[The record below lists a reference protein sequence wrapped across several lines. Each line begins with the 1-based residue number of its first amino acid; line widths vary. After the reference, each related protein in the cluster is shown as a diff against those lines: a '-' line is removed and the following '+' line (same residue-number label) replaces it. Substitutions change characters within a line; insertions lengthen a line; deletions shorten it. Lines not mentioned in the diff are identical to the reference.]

1 MEISR
6 KKQGLGSLNNFIHNH
21 RTAIRVLALMLFSAY
36 LLTVTLNHEYWFD
49 EGQAWNIARDNDIG
63 GIIGMMKYE
72 GHPPLWHFV
81 LKLFISLGCSYEA
94 LGLISWGV
102 TVITAAVI
110 LFALPIKPCFKAAFL
125 LSGGMLFVNSV
136 ISRVYCLIYLIV
148 ALIAVCY
155 PHRKKHPL
163 LFGLLVALLANTH
176 IAMCGLVAILG
187 IFMLID
193 FFREF
198 KTNTEKQ
205 NILNASG
212 LLIGGAGVIVL
223 ILPLLGCF
231 QANSFAAERVYTFSG
246 VLSSFSH
253 AFSDIVASGCDSGLP
268 MIFQF
273 ILPVFAQL
281 LLIAAVL
288 LLWRKR
294 RTFVIE
300 LVFILSYMTV
310 VGVIWYTISN
320 RGALFLYTAAMIVVM
335 GREEAPAESVKKGN
349 APKSETADGTDKT
362 DGAVNDKKGAVE
374 GALAKLGQISFY
386 ENVLAAVMSAVLF
399 MSTPTG
405 VMQAAN
411 DLRYEFTNA
420 KSAGKFIRENI
431 TDNVMLASRFDDF
444 PELLTY
450 VPGVEMYG
458 FAPGRFYTYNFHS
471 TEELKY
477 DTGAC
482 EQAVSGYDEVWY
494 VTNVDSGAAG
504 FELLYTDG
512 GSIWVYRL
520 GTEEFVRF
528 VKSFQNISGK

>member
-1 MEISR
+1 METSST
-6 KKQGLGSLNNFIHNH
+6 KQSLVTLNNFIHNH
-21 RTAIRVLALMLFSAY
+21 PTAVRAFALVLFSAY
-36 LLTVTLNHEYWFD
+36 LLTVTLHHEYWFD
-49 EGQAWNIARDNDIG
+49 EGQAWNIARDNDVA

-72 GHPPLWHFV
+72 GHPPLWHLL

-102 TVITAAVI
+102 TVITAALI
-110 LFALPIKPCFKAAFL
+110 LFALPIKPYFKAAFL

-148 ALIAVCY
+148 ALTAVLY
-155 PHRKKHPL
+155 PHRRRHPL
-163 LFGLLVALLANTH
+163 LLGLLVALLANTH

-198 KTNTEKQ
+198 KTNTKKQ

-231 QANSFAAERVYTFSG
+231 EANGYAAARVYTFSG
-246 VLSSFSH
+246 VLYSFSQ
-253 AFSDIVASGCDSGLP
+253 AFSGIVASGCNSALP
-268 MIFQF
+268 VIFQF
-273 ILPVFAQL
+273 ILPALAQL
-281 LLIAAVL
+281 LLIAAVV

-300 LVFILSYMTV
+300 LFFILSYMTV

-349 APKSETADGTDKT
+349 VPKSEEKDGTDKT
-362 DGAVNDKKGAVE
+362 DGAVKDKRGAVE
-374 GALAKLGQISFY
+374 GLLAKLREASFY
-386 ENVLAAVMSAVLF
+386 ENALAAVMSGVLF

-405 VMQAAN
+405 VMQAVN
-411 DLRYEFTNA
+411 DLRYEYTYA
-420 KSAGKFIRENI
+420 RAAGEFIRENI

-450 VPGVEMYG
+450 VPGVKMYG
-458 FAPGRFYTYNFHS
+458 FALGRFYTYNFHS

-477 DTGAC
+477 DTKAC
-482 EQAVSGYDEVWY
+482 EEAVKGYDEVWF
-494 VTNVDSGAAG
+494 VTKIDSGRAG

-512 GSIWVYRL
+512 DSIWVYRL
-520 GTEEFVRF
+520 GIEEFVRF
-528 VKSFQNISGK
+528 VESFQNVSGK

>member
-6 KKQGLGSLNNFIHNH
+6 KKQGLGALNNFIHNH
-21 RTAIRVLALMLFSAY
+21 RTAIRAFVLVLFSAY
-36 LLTVTLNHEYWFD
+36 LLTLTLNHEYWFD

-72 GHPPLWHFV
+72 GHPPLWHLL

-110 LFALPIKPCFKAAFL
+110 LFALPIKSCFKAAFL
-125 LSGGMLFVNSV
+125 LSGGMLHINSV

-148 ALIAVCY
+148 ALIAALY
-155 PHRKKHPL
+155 PQRRKHPL

-176 IAMCGLVAILG
+176 IAMCGLVGVLG

-193 FFREF
+193 FFKEF
-198 KTNTEKQ
+198 KTNTKKQ
-205 NILNASG
+205 NLLNAGG
-212 LLIGGAGVIVL
+212 LFIGGAGVILL

-231 QANSFAAERVYTFSG
+231 QANSFAAERVYTLSG
-246 VLSSFSH
+246 VLDSFAH
-253 AFSDIVASGCDSGLP
+253 AFSDIVASGCSAGPPLVL
-268 MIFQF
+268 QF
-273 ILPVFAQL
+273 VPPVIAQL
-281 LLIAAVL
+281 LLIAAIVL
-288 LLWRKR
+288 LVRKR

-300 LVFILSYMTV
+300 LVFVLSYMIV

-320 RGALFLYTAAMIVVM
+320 RGALFLYTAAMIAVM
-335 GREEAPAESVKKGN
+335 GREEAPAERVKKGN
-349 APKSETADGTDKT
+349 APKAE
-362 DGAVNDKKGAVE
+362 E
-374 GALAKLGQISFY
+374 GAEGKALEGLLAKLGQAPFY
-386 ENVLAAVMSAVLF
+386 EKTLAVIMSGVLF
-399 MSTPTG
+399 MSTPIG
-405 VMQAAN
+405 VKHAVH
-411 DLRYEFTNA
+411 DLRNEFTYA
-420 KSAGKFIRENI
+420 KAAGEFIRENI
-431 TDNVMLASRFDDF
+431 TDKVLLTSRFDDY

-450 VPGVEMYG
+450 VPGVQMYG
-458 FAPGRFYTYNFHS
+458 FALGRFYTYNFHS

-482 EQAVSGYDEVWY
+482 EEAVSGYDEVWY
-494 VTNVDSGAAG
+494 VTNMDSGSAG
-504 FELLYTDG
+504 FELIYTDG

-528 VKSFQNISGK
+528 VESFQNISEK

>member
-6 KKQGLGSLNNFIHNH
+6 KKQGFEGLNNFIHNH
-21 RTAIRVLALMLFSAY
+21 RTAIRALALLLFSAY

-49 EGQAWNIARDNDIG
+49 EGQAWNIARDNDLA

-72 GHPPLWHFV
+72 GHPPLWHLV

-110 LFALPIKPCFKAAFL
+110 LFALPIKPYFKAAFL

-148 ALIAVCY
+148 ALIAACY

-193 FFREF
+193 FFGEF
-198 KTNTEKQ
+198 KANTKKQ

-212 LLIGGAGVIVL
+212 LLIGGVGVIVL

-231 QANSFAAERVYTFSG
+231 QANSFAAEQVYTFSG
-246 VLSSFSH
+246 VIYSFSH
-253 AFSDIVASGCDSGLP
+253 AFSDIVASGCNSALP

-281 LLIAAVL
+281 LLIAAIL

-320 RGALFLYTAAMIVVM
+320 RGALFLYTAAMIAVM

-349 APKSETADGTDKT
+349 APKSETAAKDKR
-362 DGAVNDKKGAVE
+362 GAVE
-374 GALAKLGQISFY
+374 GVLAKLGQASFY
-386 ENVLAAVMSAVLF
+386 EKALAAVMSAVLF

-420 KSAGKFIRENI
+420 KAAGEFIRENI
-431 TDNVMLASRFDDF
+431 TDNVMLASRYDDF

-458 FAPGRFYTYNFHS
+458 FALGRFYTYNFHS

-482 EQAVSGYDEVWY
+482 EEAASGYDEVWY

-528 VKSFQNISGK
+528 VESFQNISEK